1 MKMNYPYTARTQVS
15 CQRIMA
21 VVVPTP
27 TTEVI
32 TKTCAAYDFT
42 SIADVTTLVG
52 GTWYGGY
59 LTGVFSREA
68 AT

>member
-1 MKMNYPYTARTQVS
+1 
-15 CQRIMA
+15 MA

-59 LTGVFSREA
+59 LTGVFKRVEA
-68 AT
+68 T